1 MSRGMDIIDEVLAE
15 HFGDAFV
22 PEESQPKGR
31 PPDEDNDSPY
41 GRLNDHAMKNLPLWV
56 MDLGIYKLRRQRGRY
71 ESYVGVAQWR
81 RSTTHGDDIDKRD
94 LNLKISGHFI
104 KDHGD
109 GRGYSPL
116 NLVMAAKGCDLSA
129 AFDWLAEKT
138 GFSLDAPEIDIEAI
152 RAKQAEDVAPE
163 SAKPDD
169 FTDDDAATEQR
180 GPVPETDFEQV
191 PSWWGMGGWVS
202 SSPPPPQPWIVQG
215 TIPLVGVGL
224 ISGQTGAAK
233 TWLSVHL
240 SACVLM
246 GRSFAGLHTDRP
258 GGVLYF
264 EVENSTVDIRVRAA
278 CSELGGDATK
288 LPFLLNETIGP
299 LLNRRRPDKREVELL
314 RKKIAWAKGAMLAR
328 YGVPLR
334 LVFLDTLTSIAGI
347 EDHDD
352 TAENAAFMG
361 ICSDLAKEFEVFVII
376 NDHFGKSIEAG
387 TRGSSAKEARADV
400 VLAVIGKPDQ
410 ADDEPR
416 KVRWR
421 KMRNAHSG
429 REMQFRLRRVDVE
442 VGGILVSTRAV
453 EFLLDTEGM
462 AKEAPSGRGKP
473 LSDEQRMALNLLT
486 DCSKRAPAIIP
497 PGHEPPGI
505 KGTMISVWREA
516 WDNYHATVHG
526 AGQTAAARCRKTWAR
541 LVPTLKLANAINM
554 DKGVVWVPSAF
565 GVQP

>member
-1 MSRGMDIIDEVLAE
+1 MTCSKLRAGIEMMEAALE
-15 HFGDAFV
+15 EFGLV
-22 PEESQPKGR
+22 REEKR
-31 PPDEDNDSPY
+31 PSSNGVREDGDSPY
-41 GRLNDHAMKNLPLWV
+41 DRLNDHAMKNMAMWV
-56 MDLGIYKLRRQRGRY
+56 LDLGIYKCRRRRGPHASY
-71 ESYVGVAQWR
+71 EGVAQWR

-94 LNLKISGHFI
+94 PNLKISPLGI
-104 KDHGD
+104 KDFGD
-109 GRGYSPL
+109 NRTYTPL
-116 NLVMAAKGCDLSA
+116 NLVMAAKNYDLNT

-138 GFSLDAPEIDIEAI
+138 GFSLDGPEIDLNAI
-152 RAKQAEDVAPE
+152 KAKQAEQDVRPDPANGTADGQ
-163 SAKPDD
+163 AKADHS
-169 FTDDDAATEQR
+169 
-180 GPVPETDFEQV
+180 ETDFEQV
-191 PSWWGMGGWVS
+191 PSWWGVGGWVS
-202 SSPPPPQPWIVQG
+202 TNPPPPQPWIVQG
-215 TIPLVGVGL
+215 TVPLVGVGL

-246 GRSFAGLHTDRP
+246 GRSFAGLHTDHP

-264 EVENSTVDIRVRAA
+264 EVENSTVDIRIRAA

-328 YGVPLR
+328 HGAPLR

-429 REMQFRLRRVDVE
+429 RETQFRLRRVDVE
-442 VGGILVSTRAV
+442 VGGVLVSTRAV

-462 AKEAPSGRGKP
+462 KEAPSGRGKP

-497 PGHEPPGI
+497 PGHEPAGI

-526 AGQTAAARCRKTWAR
+526 AGQAARCRKTWAR